1 MPAMGRVLVVD
12 DDQDLAESL
21 ADYIGMSGHEVAVAS
36 NGKEAVEC
44 FRERDFDMALMD
56 VRMPIMNGVDSFLE
70 IRKLRPD
77 AKVVLMTGF
86 KEPIVETALQNGA
99 LGLLHKPFA
108 LSDLNTKLTDAL
120 APAAG
125 ARTRRTG

>member
-1 MPAMGRVLVVD
+1 MAHVLIVD
-12 DDQDLAESL
+12 DDVDLAESL
-21 ADYIGMSGHEVAVAS
+21 ADFVGMHGHDVTVAS

-44 FRERDFDMALMD
+44 FRARNFDIALMD

-77 AKVVLMTGF
+77 AKVLLMTGF

-108 LSDLNTKLTDAL
+108 LSDLNTTLTDAL
-120 APAAG
+120 ASSAG
-125 ARTRRTG
+125 PGNRRARS